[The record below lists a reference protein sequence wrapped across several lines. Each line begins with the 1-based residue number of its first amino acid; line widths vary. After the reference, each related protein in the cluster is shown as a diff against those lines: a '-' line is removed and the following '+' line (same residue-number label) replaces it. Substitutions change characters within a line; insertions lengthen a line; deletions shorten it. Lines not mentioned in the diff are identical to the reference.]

1 MVEFNLNDIQDCLCD
16 LHDVR
21 KKLPSN
27 ILNSAKDNDGTD
39 TTILDCL
46 DNVIEK
52 LTIVEESEAGNE

>member
-1 MVEFNLNDIQDCLCD
+1 MNINEIQDCLCD
-16 LHDVR
+16 LYDVR

-27 ILNSAKDNDGTD
+27 ILNSPKDNDGTD

-52 LTIVEESEAGNE
+52 LTDYENNLT